1 MKKTLE
7 LLIVMSST
15 TCALSIAT
23 FICLPFLGLDFET
36 MKVFVMAFLAGLIGL
51 VVSFQLSALISFL
64 PDNFDSKK
72 KIKK

>member
-7 LLIVMSST
+7 LLILMSST
-15 TCALSIAT
+15 ICALSIAV
-23 FICLPFLGLDFET
+23 FICLPFFDFDFET
-36 MKVFVMAFLAGLIGL
+36 MKVFVMAFLGGLIGL

-72 KIKK
+72 KS

>member
-1 MKKTLE
+1 
-7 LLIVMSST
+7 MSST
-15 TCALSIAT
+15 TCVLSIAT
-23 FICLPFLGLDFET
+23 FIYLPFLGFDFET

-51 VVSFQLSALISFL
+51 VVSFQLLALISFL